1 MPGPEGSPPS
11 GEPAARWGCRLAQ
24 VALVWRRRVEL
35 RASLPLKSS
44 GKVLRGH
51 KVKKE
56 ARGVHVRG
64 EVGCGGQSRVSGAGD
79 ECVDEVDR
87 MS

>member
-1 MPGPEGSPPS
+1 M
-11 GEPAARWGCRLAQ
+11 
-24 VALVWRRRVEL
+24 EL
-35 RASLPLKSS
+35 RASLPLKAS
-44 GKVLRGH
+44 GKVLRGR

-56 ARGVHVRG
+56 ARGVRVRG